1 MNIDASLQ
9 FQRLFQKYGLSDL
22 TMHLVLMLMMAHL
35 NKTICLSCVST
46 GFIIRI
52 WSIFPLN
59 KVSFRLFN
67 QIYVNVSVYFGAFQ
81 KY

>member
-1 MNIDASLQ
+1 MNIDISLQ
-9 FQRLFQKYGLSDL
+9 FQKLFHKYGLSDL
-22 TMHLVLMLMMAHL
+22 RMHLVLMLMMAHL
-35 NKTICLSCVST
+35 NKTICFSCVST

-59 KVSFRLFN
+59 KVSFWLFN
-67 QIYVNVSVYFGAFQ
+67 QICVNVSIYFGAFQ